1 MNKYDD
7 IIDLP
12 HHVSKTRKPM
22 SLYNRAAQFAPF
34 AALTGYDDAIEET
47 ARLTETKVEL
57 SDELKNDLNQKIN
70 FIKNNIKVHPE
81 ITIKYFV
88 RDNKKSGGI
97 YKSLTSIIKKVDDF
111 NKCLIFADNTN
122 VYFDDIISITW
133 QSDFNKVLLDNEKN
147 SEWILWLLYLT

>member
-7 IIDLP
+7 IINLP
-12 HHVSKTRKPM
+12 HHVSKTRNPM

-133 QSDFNKVLLDNEKN
+133 QSDFNKILLDNEKN
-147 SEWILWLLYLT
+147 SE

>member
-22 SLYNRAAQFAPF
+22 RLYNRAAQFAPF

-147 SEWILWLLYLT
+147 SE

>member
-97 YKSLTSIIKKVDDF
+97 YKSLTSIINKVDDF

-147 SEWILWLLYLT
+147 SE

>member
-97 YKSLTSIIKKVDDF
+97 YKSLTSIIKKVDNF

-133 QSDFNKVLLDNEKN
+133 QSDFNK
-147 SEWILWLLYLT
+147 IL

>member
-111 NKCLIFADNTN
+111 NKCFIFADNTN

-133 QSDFNKVLLDNEKN
+133 QSDFNKILLDNEKN
-147 SEWILWLLYLT
+147 SEWIL

>member
-47 ARLTETKVEL
+47 ARLTETNVEL

-147 SEWILWLLYLT
+147 SE

>member
-7 IIDLP
+7 IINLP
-12 HHVSKTRKPM
+12 HHVSKTRNPM

-111 NKCLIFADNTN
+111 NKCFIFADNTN

-133 QSDFNKVLLDNEKN
+133 QSDFNKILLDNEKN
-147 SEWILWLLYLT
+147 SEWIL

>member
-133 QSDFNKVLLDNEKN
+133 QSNFNKVLLDNEKN
-147 SEWILWLLYLT
+147 SE

>member
-133 QSDFNKVLLDNEKN
+133 QSDFNKVLLENEKN
-147 SEWILWLLYLT
+147 SE

>member
-7 IIDLP
+7 IINLP
-12 HHVSKTRKPM
+12 HHVSKTRNPM

-88 RDNKKSGGI
+88 LDNKKSGGI

-111 NKCLIFADNTN
+111 NKCFIFADNTN

-133 QSDFNKVLLDNEKN
+133 QSDFNKILLDNEKN
-147 SEWILWLLYLT
+147 SE

>member
-111 NKCLIFADNTN
+111 NKCFIFADNTN

-147 SEWILWLLYLT
+147 SE

>member
-88 RDNKKSGGI
+88 LDNKKSGGI

-147 SEWILWLLYLT
+147 SE

>member
-97 YKSLTSIIKKVDDF
+97 YKSLTSIIKKVDNF

-133 QSDFNKVLLDNEKN
+133 QSDFNKILLDNEKN
-147 SEWILWLLYLT
+147 NE

>member
-57 SDELKNDLNQKIN
+57 SDKLKNDLNQKIN

-147 SEWILWLLYLT
+147 SE

>member
-12 HHVSKTRKPM
+12 HHVSKTRNPM

-88 RDNKKSGGI
+88 LDNKKSGGI

-111 NKCLIFADNTN
+111 NKCFIFADNTN

-133 QSDFNKVLLDNEKN
+133 QSDFNKILLDNEKN
-147 SEWILWLLYLT
+147 SE

>member
-88 RDNKKSGGI
+88 LDNKKSGGI

-133 QSDFNKVLLDNEKN
+133 QSDFNKILLDNEKN
-147 SEWILWLLYLT
+147 SE

>member
-111 NKCLIFADNTN
+111 NKCFIFADNTN

-133 QSDFNKVLLDNEKN
+133 QSDFNKILLDNEKN
-147 SEWILWLLYLT
+147 SE

>member
-57 SDELKNDLNQKIN
+57 SDELKNDLKKKIN

-88 RDNKKSGGI
+88 LDNKKSGGI

-111 NKCLIFADNTN
+111 NKCFIFADNTN

-147 SEWILWLLYLT
+147 SE

>member
-88 RDNKKSGGI
+88 RDNKKSDGI
-97 YKSLTSIIKKVDDF
+97 YKPLTSIIKKVDDF

-147 SEWILWLLYLT
+147 SE

>member
-111 NKCLIFADNTN
+111 NKCIIFADNTN

-147 SEWILWLLYLT
+147 SE

>member
-34 AALTGYDDAIEET
+34 AALTVYDDAIEET

-97 YKSLTSIIKKVDDF
+97 YKPLTSIIKKVDDF

-133 QSDFNKVLLDNEKN
+133 QSDFNKILLDNEKN
-147 SEWILWLLYLT
+147 SE

>member
-81 ITIKYFV
+81 LTIKYFV

-147 SEWILWLLYLT
+147 SE

>member
-88 RDNKKSGGI
+88 LDNKKSGGI

-111 NKCLIFADNTN
+111 NKCFIFADNTN

-133 QSDFNKVLLDNEKN
+133 QSDFNKILLDNEKN
-147 SEWILWLLYLT
+147 SEWIL

>member
-7 IIDLP
+7 IINLP
-12 HHVSKTRKPM
+12 HHVSKTRNPM

-97 YKSLTSIIKKVDDF
+97 YKSLTSIIKKVDEF
-111 NKCLIFADNTN
+111 NKCFIFADNTN

-133 QSDFNKVLLDNEKN
+133 QSDFNKILLDNEKK
-147 SEWILWLLYLT
+147 SKWIL